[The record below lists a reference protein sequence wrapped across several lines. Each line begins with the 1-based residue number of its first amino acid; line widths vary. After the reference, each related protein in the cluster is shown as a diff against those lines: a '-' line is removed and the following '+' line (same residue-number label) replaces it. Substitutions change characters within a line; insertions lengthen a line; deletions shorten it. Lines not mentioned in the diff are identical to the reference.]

1 MLFFKGN
8 IGVLAIKEINRGFD
22 FQAGFAN
29 KFGATTTASI
39 KHLPSEI
46 ATEYLASSFMRL
58 RLKSRNFADANEI
71 ICCHFFVNQGQGM
84 NFEVTGHWRARLLFS
99 REFDTTSEDLYWL
112 GLVLPII

>member
-29 KFGATTTASI
+29 KFGGCRVCITTKRRCVPRCHHNSKYS

-58 RLKSRNFADANEI
+58 RLKSRDFADANEI
-71 ICCHFFVNQGQGM
+71 ICCHFFVN
-84 NFEVTGHWRARLLFS
+84 
-99 REFDTTSEDLYWL
+99 
-112 GLVLPII
+112 